1 MVRALQLAFVPGD
14 HTERGQLRRRQ
25 FLTGLGAG
33 VSAVLVADM
42 LPWQT
47 PALVLADDLP
57 AGASTFVALDRQF
70 RLADTRQAANG
81 RYPYVT
87 TATSKGRHI
96 RVQVTGRSG
105 VPMDATAAVLTIT
118 AINDAGNNFVMAYP
132 SGVTKPDVSI
142 LNMAGENHVVANS
155 VTVQLGSDGSVE
167 VESDDDCE
175 LIVDVAGVFVPTST
189 PVRAGRYVGWDT
201 PSRIVDS
208 RQRSEGKPVAGE
220 TISVAMPETVPRDAI
235 AVMVNLTVADTEGWG
250 FLTCYPFGQTEVPDS
265 SNVNVDGADQT
276 RATSAVL
283 RLGDAGGDRGFT
295 IWTYSGA
302 HVIVDM
308 LGYFTGDESE
318 VSSDGLFVPATPE
331 RIVDTRK
338 PEPQRLWQNWMLEA
352 PAPGVSATSAS
363 SLVLNMT
370 AVDVLGWGYLSVAP
384 ARTYRWSPSVY
395 PETSSVNYTSRG
407 MTVAN
412 QVVTR
417 ITEGSGF
424 SVYAHEGCHVLAD
437 YFGYFTGTPR
447 QPIVA
452 APSNPTPPSI
462 GPEWQLTI
470 PRIGHQSTVRDGDS
484 NEVTDAGDTWHW
496 SGTGDMGQAANVA
509 VFAHRTTA
517 GGSFR
522 NLHLLNPGDTV
533 EVTTTDGRV
542 FTYAVVERHLTS
554 DDRDEIVAAT
564 RSLPTTS
571 ISLIACSRKNFLPT
585 SLAYRIIVNAQLVGW
600 REI

>member
-1 MVRALQLAFVPGD
+1 MPGD

-33 VSAVLVADM
+33 VGAVLVADM

-70 RLADTRQAANG
+70 RLADTRQPANG

-96 RVQVTGRSG
+96 QVQVTGRLG

-118 AINDAGNNFVMAYP
+118 AINDAGDNFVTAYP
-132 SGVTKPDVSI
+132 SGVTRPDVSI
-142 LNMAGENHVVANS
+142 LNMAGENQVVANL

-175 LIVDVAGVFVPTST
+175 LIVDVAGVFVPTSA
-189 PVRAGRYVGWDT
+189 PVSSGRYVGWDT

-208 RQRSEGKPVAGE
+208 RQRSEGKPAAGG
-220 TISVAMPETVPRDAI
+220 TISVAMPETVPRDAT
-235 AVMVNLTVADTEGWG
+235 AVMVNLTVTDTEGWG

-276 RATSAVL
+276 RASSAVL

-295 IWTYSGA
+295 IWTYSGV
-302 HVIVDM
+302 HIIVDL

-370 AVDVLGWGYLSVAP
+370 AVDALGWGYLSVAP
-384 ARTYRWSPSVY
+384 ARSYRWSPSVY
-395 PETSSVNYTSRG
+395 PETSSVNYTSLG

-424 SVYAHEGCHVLAD
+424 SVYAYEGCHVLAD

-462 GPEWQLTI
+462 GPDWQLTI
-470 PRIGHQSTVRDGDS
+470 PRIGHHSTVRDGDS

-554 DDRDEIVAAT
+554 DDRDEIVEAI

>member
-1 MVRALQLAFVPGD
+1 MLGD
-14 HTERGQLRRRQ
+14 HTDRGQLRRRQ

-33 VSAVLVADM
+33 VGAVLVADM

-70 RLADTRQAANG
+70 RLADTRQPANG

-118 AINDAGNNFVMAYP
+118 AINDAGDNFVTAYP
-132 SGVTKPDVSI
+132 SGVTRPDVSI
-142 LNMAGENHVVANS
+142 LNMAGENQVVANL

-189 PVRAGRYVGWDT
+189 PVRSGRYVGWDT

-208 RQRSEGKPVAGE
+208 RQRSEGKPAAGE
-220 TISVAMPETVPRDAI
+220 TIAVAMPEIVPRDAT
-235 AVMVNLTVADTEGWG
+235 AVMVNLTVANTEGWG
-250 FLTCYPFGQTEVPDS
+250 FLTCYPFGQAEVPDS

-276 RATSAVL
+276 RASSAVL
-283 RLGDAGGDRGFT
+283 RLGDAGGDRGFS

-302 HVIVDM
+302 HVIVDL

-352 PAPGVSATSAS
+352 SAPGVSATSAS
-363 SLVLNMT
+363 ALVLNMT
-370 AVDVLGWGYLSVAP
+370 AVDALGWGYLSVAP

-395 PETSSVNYTSRG
+395 PETSSVNYTSQG

-424 SVYAHEGCHVLAD
+424 SVYAYEGCHVLAD

-484 NEVTDAGDTWHW
+484 NEVTDAGDTWRW
-496 SGTGDMGQAANVA
+496 SGTGDMAQAANVA

-533 EVTTTDGRV
+533 EVKTTDGRV

-554 DDRDEIVAAT
+554 DDRDEILEAT

>member
-1 MVRALQLAFVPGD
+1 MPGD

-33 VSAVLVADM
+33 VGAVLVADM

-70 RLADTRQAANG
+70 RLADTRQPANG

-96 RVQVTGRSG
+96 QVQVTGRLG

-118 AINDAGNNFVMAYP
+118 AINDAGDNFVTAYP
-132 SGVTKPDVSI
+132 SGVTRPDVSI
-142 LNMAGENHVVANS
+142 LNMAGENQVVANL

-175 LIVDVAGVFVPTST
+175 LIVDVAGVFVPTSA
-189 PVRAGRYVGWDT
+189 PVSSGRYVGWDT

-208 RQRSEGKPVAGE
+208 RQRSEGKPAAGG
-220 TISVAMPETVPRDAI
+220 TISVAMPETVPRDAT
-235 AVMVNLTVADTEGWG
+235 AVMVNLTVTDTEGWG

-276 RATSAVL
+276 RASSAVL

-295 IWTYSGA
+295 IWTYSGV
-302 HVIVDM
+302 HIIVDL

-370 AVDVLGWGYLSVAP
+370 AVDALGWGYLSVAP
-384 ARTYRWSPSVY
+384 ARSYRWSPSVY
-395 PETSSVNYTSRG
+395 PETSSVNYTSLG

-424 SVYAHEGCHVLAD
+424 SVYAYEGCHVLAD

-462 GPEWQLTI
+462 GPDWQLTI
-470 PRIGHQSTVRDGDS
+470 PRIGHHSTVRDGDS

-554 DDRDEIVAAT
+554 DDRDEIVEAIH
-564 RSLPTTS
+564 SLPTTS

>member
-1 MVRALQLAFVPGD
+1 MG
-14 HTERGQLRRRQ
+14 
-25 FLTGLGAG
+25 
-33 VSAVLVADM
+33 
-42 LPWQT
+42 
-47 PALVLADDLP
+47 
-57 AGASTFVALDRQF
+57 
-70 RLADTRQAANG
+70 
-81 RYPYVT
+81 
-87 TATSKGRHI
+87 
-96 RVQVTGRSG
+96 
-105 VPMDATAAVLTIT
+105 ATAAVLTIT
-118 AINDAGNNFVMAYP
+118 AINDAGDNFVTVYP

-142 LNMAGENHVVANS
+142 LNMAGGNQIVANL

-175 LIVDVAGVFVPTST
+175 LIVDVAGVFVPTSA
-189 PVRAGRYVGWDT
+189 PVRSGRYVGWDT

-220 TISVAMPETVPRDAI
+220 TISVAMPEAVPRDAT
-235 AVMVNLTVADTEGWG
+235 AVMVNLTVADTEDWG

-276 RATSAVL
+276 RASSAVL
-283 RLGDAGGDRGFT
+283 RLGDAGGERGFT

-302 HVIVDM
+302 HVIVDL

-318 VSSDGLFVPATPE
+318 VSSNGLFVPATPE
-331 RIVDTRK
+331 RIVDSRK

-424 SVYAHEGCHVLAD
+424 SVYAYGGCHVLAD
-437 YFGYFTGTPR
+437 YFGYFTGTQR

-452 APSNPTPPSI
+452 APSNPIPPLI

-470 PRIGHQSTVRDGDS
+470 PRIGHQSTVRDGNS

-554 DDRDEIVAAT
+554 DDRDEIVAAI

-571 ISLIACSRKNFLPT
+571 ISLIACSQKNFLPT
-585 SLAYRIIVNAQLVGW
+585 SLAYRIIVNAQLVSW

>member
-1 MVRALQLAFVPGD
+1 MPGD

-33 VSAVLVADM
+33 VGAVLVADV

-70 RLADTRQAANG
+70 RLADTRQPANG

-118 AINDAGNNFVMAYP
+118 AINDAGENFVTAYP
-132 SGVTKPDVSI
+132 SGVTRPDVSI
-142 LNMAGENHVVANS
+142 LNMAGENQVVANL

-175 LIVDVAGVFVPTST
+175 IIVDVAGVFVPTSV
-189 PVRAGRYVGWDT
+189 PVRSGRYVGWDT
-201 PSRIVDS
+201 PSRVVDS
-208 RQRSEGKPVAGE
+208 RQLREGKPAAGG
-220 TISVAMPETVPRDAI
+220 TISVAMPETVPRDAT
-235 AVMVNLTVADTEGWG
+235 AVMVNLTVTDTEGWG

-276 RATSAVL
+276 RASSAVL

-295 IWTYSGA
+295 IWTYSCA
-302 HVIVDM
+302 HIIVDL

-370 AVDVLGWGYLSVAP
+370 AVDALGWGYLSVAP

-424 SVYAHEGCHVLAD
+424 SVYAYEGCHVLAD

-452 APSNPTPPSI
+452 APSNPTPPPI
-462 GPEWQLTI
+462 GPDWQLTI
-470 PRIGHQSTVRDGDS
+470 PRIGHHSTVRDGDS

-509 VFAHRTTA
+509 VFAHRTIA

-554 DDRDEIVAAT
+554 DDRDEIVEAT

>member
-1 MVRALQLAFVPGD
+1 MPGD

-33 VSAVLVADM
+33 VGAVLVADM

-70 RLADTRQAANG
+70 RLADTRQPANG

-118 AINDAGNNFVMAYP
+118 AINDAGDNFVTAYP
-132 SGVTKPDVSI
+132 SGVTRPDVSI
-142 LNMAGENHVVANS
+142 LNMAGENQVVANL

-175 LIVDVAGVFVPTST
+175 LIVDVAGVFVPTSA
-189 PVRAGRYVGWDT
+189 PVRSGRYVGWDT

-208 RQRSEGKPVAGE
+208 RQLREGKPAAGG
-220 TISVAMPETVPRDAI
+220 TISVAMPETVPRDAT
-235 AVMVNLTVADTEGWG
+235 AVMVNLTVTDTEGWG

-276 RATSAVL
+276 RASSAVL

-302 HVIVDM
+302 HIIVDL

-370 AVDVLGWGYLSVAP
+370 AVDALGWGYLSVAP

-417 ITEGSGF
+417 VTEGSGF
-424 SVYAHEGCHVLAD
+424 SIYAYEGCHVLAD

-462 GPEWQLTI
+462 GPDWQLTI
-470 PRIGHQSTVRDGDS
+470 PRIGHHSTVRDGDS

-517 GGSFR
+517 GGD
-522 NLHLLNPGDTV
+522 P
-533 EVTTTDGRV
+533 
-542 FTYAVVERHLTS
+542 
-554 DDRDEIVAAT
+554 
-564 RSLPTTS
+564 
-571 ISLIACSRKNFLPT
+571 
-585 SLAYRIIVNAQLVGW
+585 
-600 REI
+600 

>member
-1 MVRALQLAFVPGD
+1 MPGD

-33 VSAVLVADM
+33 VGAVLVADV

-57 AGASTFVALDRQF
+57 AGASSFVALDRQF
-70 RLADTRQAANG
+70 RLADTRQPANG

-87 TATSKGRHI
+87 TETSKGRHI

-118 AINDAGNNFVMAYP
+118 AINDAGDNFVTAYP
-132 SGVTKPDVSI
+132 SGVTRPDVSI
-142 LNMAGENHVVANS
+142 LNMAGENQVVANL
-155 VTVQLGSDGSVE
+155 VTVQLGSDGSVD

-175 LIVDVAGVFVPTST
+175 LIVDVAGVFVPTSV
-189 PVRAGRYVGWDT
+189 PVRSGRYVGWDT
-201 PSRIVDS
+201 PSRVVDS
-208 RQRSEGKPVAGE
+208 RQLREGKPAAGG
-220 TISVAMPETVPRDAI
+220 TISVAMPETVPRDAT
-235 AVMVNLTVADTEGWG
+235 AVMVNLTVTDTEGWG

-276 RATSAVL
+276 RASSAVL

-295 IWTYSGA
+295 IWTYSSA
-302 HVIVDM
+302 HIIVDL

-318 VSSDGLFVPATPE
+318 VSSDGLFVPAIPE

-370 AVDVLGWGYLSVAP
+370 AVDALGWGYLSVAP

-424 SVYAHEGCHVLAD
+424 SVYAYEGCHVLAD

-452 APSNPTPPSI
+452 APSNPTPPPI
-462 GPEWQLTI
+462 GPDWQLTI
-470 PRIGHQSTVRDGDS
+470 PRIGHHSTVRDGDS

-554 DDRDEIVAAT
+554 DDRDEIVEAT

>member
-1 MVRALQLAFVPGD
+1 MPGD

-33 VSAVLVADM
+33 MGAVLVADM

-47 PALVLADDLP
+47 TALVLADDLP

-70 RLADTRQAANG
+70 RLADTRQPANG

-96 RVQVTGRSG
+96 QVQVTGRLG

-118 AINDAGNNFVMAYP
+118 AINDAGDNFVTAYP
-132 SGVTKPDVSI
+132 SGVTRPDVSI
-142 LNMAGENHVVANS
+142 LNMAGENQVVANL

-175 LIVDVAGVFVPTST
+175 LIVDVAGVFVPTSA
-189 PVRAGRYVGWDT
+189 PVSSGRYVGWDT

-208 RQRSEGKPVAGE
+208 RQRSEGKPAAGG
-220 TISVAMPETVPRDAI
+220 TISVAMPETVPRDAT
-235 AVMVNLTVADTEGWG
+235 AVMVNLTVTDTEGWG

-276 RATSAVL
+276 RASSAVL

-295 IWTYSGA
+295 VWTYSGV
-302 HVIVDM
+302 HIIVDL

-370 AVDVLGWGYLSVAP
+370 AVDALGWGYLSVAP
-384 ARTYRWSPSVY
+384 ARSYRWSPSVY
-395 PETSSVNYTSRG
+395 PETSSVNYTSLG

-424 SVYAHEGCHVLAD
+424 SVYAYEGCHVLAD

-462 GPEWQLTI
+462 GPDWQLTI
-470 PRIGHQSTVRDGDS
+470 PRIGHHSTVRDGDS

-554 DDRDEIVAAT
+554 DDRDEIVEAI

>member
-70 RLADTRQAANG
+70 RLADTRQPANG

-118 AINDAGNNFVMAYP
+118 AINDAGDNFVMAYP

>member
-1 MVRALQLAFVPGD
+1 MPGD

-33 VSAVLVADM
+33 VGAVLVADM

-70 RLADTRQAANG
+70 RLADTRQPANG

-96 RVQVTGRSG
+96 QVQVTGRLG

-118 AINDAGNNFVMAYP
+118 AINDAGDNFVTAYP
-132 SGVTKPDVSI
+132 SGVTRPDVSI
-142 LNMAGENHVVANS
+142 LNMAGKNQVVANL

-175 LIVDVAGVFVPTST
+175 LIVDVAGVFVPTSA
-189 PVRAGRYVGWDT
+189 PVSSGRYVGWDT

-208 RQRSEGKPVAGE
+208 RQRSEGKPAAGG
-220 TISVAMPETVPRDAI
+220 TISVAMPETVPRDAT
-235 AVMVNLTVADTEGWG
+235 AVMVNLTVTDTEGWG

-276 RATSAVL
+276 RASSAVL

-295 IWTYSGA
+295 VWTYSGV
-302 HVIVDM
+302 HIIVDL

-370 AVDVLGWGYLSVAP
+370 AVDALGWGYLSVAP
-384 ARTYRWSPSVY
+384 ARSYRWSPSVY
-395 PETSSVNYTSRG
+395 PETSSVNYTSLG

-424 SVYAHEGCHVLAD
+424 SVYAYEGCHVLAD

-462 GPEWQLTI
+462 GPDWQLTI
-470 PRIGHQSTVRDGDS
+470 PRIGHHSTVRDGDS

-554 DDRDEIVAAT
+554 DDRDEIVEAIH
-564 RSLPTTS
+564 SLPTTS